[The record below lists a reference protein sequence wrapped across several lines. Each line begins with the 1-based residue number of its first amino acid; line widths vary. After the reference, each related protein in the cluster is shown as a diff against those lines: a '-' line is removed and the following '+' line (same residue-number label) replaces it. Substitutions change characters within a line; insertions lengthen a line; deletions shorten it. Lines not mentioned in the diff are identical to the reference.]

1 MSSLIIISHLLIYF
15 IFPITY
21 LADRKE
27 SIRHT
32 ADRLTKTIDGKD
44 SSFIHQSLELFSKN
58 DDVQVLLRTDT
69 MDNAVDVKNKIMIDR
84 DSQDNSL
91 IIEERKIQT
100 SAGEEVILHFISSK
114 NMKREAKDISLSFL
128 PYTIIVSFIF
138 SMIISYFYTKLIVS
152 PIVNITK
159 VTNQMMNLDKDALL
173 KVTSYDEIGSL
184 KNQINTLYTR
194 LLGMIDDLD
203 QKNKEI
209 INLEKRK
216 VEFLRSTSH
225 ELKTPLASLRILLEN
240 MKYGVGKYKDRDKYL
255 DVSLEKIDKLTSMIV
270 DILTISSFQELED
283 DKEHINLNQEVQRI
297 LEDYALLAQH
307 KHIEIHNFLT
317 TEDVYMSKRAL
328 DKILTNLISNAIKY
342 SYEDGEITIGTKNN
356 YFFIENTCDP
366 LDEQAIDSSFDLFS
380 GSEDNSSNGLGLF
393 VVKNILLN
401 SAIPYGFKKSEKG
414 MKFYFRIC

>member
-100 SAGEEVILHFISSK
+100 SAGEEFILHFISSK